1 MGYVLVGSSNSFF
14 VLIQV
19 VGFVSSSVMFGRS
32 HKNLIRKRKKKKR
45 SYKVLFPKI
54 QAVLTLN
61 GSLQHMWSKRKPVE
75 HNFQVLYLGI
85 SSQKI
90 KTTPIFAHSFLR
102 NFIGSMFIADHHW
115 SFFLFDSDVL
125 GMMEFSRS

>member
-61 GSLQHMWSKRKPVE
+61 GSLQHMWSKWKSVG

>member
-1 MGYVLVGSSNSFF
+1 MTTFSILEKIF
-14 VLIQV
+14 LKIE
-19 VGFVSSSVMFGRS
+19 
-32 HKNLIRKRKKKKR
+32 NLMCALRVHVNRN
-45 SYKVLFPKI
+45 LPKI

-61 GSLQHMWSKRKPVE
+61 GSLQHMWSKWKSVG

-125 GMMEFSRS
+125 GMMEFSTS